1 MAASRRLT
9 PLRPS
14 IRLSPAHSRD
24 NSRSTSPERT
34 PGSLYPKIDPLLSNL
49 SPESTLHAL
58 TSTEAVPANGE
69 FSHLLSQSIS
79 QVSPAERALGI
90 RAAIAARNLNLWHKE
105 VQSWAWPKVN
115 EAAAGKGFIPPVSS
129 LEESGSPSTS
139 GGITYYG
146 SLPAEVVEEYERRI
160 EEIRDGMDNLD
171 VDELKEHVL
180 NAHIPSRS
188 RPSSSTSTVS
198 VPPPLSYVQLSDFTA
213 IVTATILRAL
223 PYLARLNH
231 LLNIWEVRLLVLR
244 HIPGLLRE
252 LRSTRSALI
261 ASSHAIQSS
270 NTSEDVQTRFSSSH
284 LRDQHVQ
291 LESAVIAVG
300 KRVDRA
306 LDALEDRNDSLP
318 EQWIDDL
325 ESIEADFAAWVVE
338 TERYKLRTEWLRA
351 KPTPVVAELCEKSDS
366 SPEEVLEKEIDLQT
380 ATTVVASQPAE
391 QPTIM
396 EANREEPRPESQ
408 VPVSTEL
415 AVQEHPNQNSESSA
429 DSPLMLMTSVP
440 EVSSSPTAPQST
452 IRDDTNEKAGRHAH
466 VAFAE
471 DLQTPTQLTF
481 SQSLSLPTAHVQS
494 PSRIPLPVTTTVE
507 NKENIPPQDFVP
519 QQSLPAREPGSK
531 PIVLGEHKED
541 DIFGQKTSPDVL
553 ESKEEKSTTG
563 SSLVFPTLEGSPAS
577 EGLLNEEA
585 SEPEKEAN
593 ENLTTSK
600 DESNTVNIATENP
613 PPVEKITEPAAEDE
627 TSTTK
632 TPATPANAQGSSDV
646 RLRESSAKSTPKQLG
661 NMKSHIPRP
670 LPAQVTSY
678 TAPNIEHVP
687 EQQAPSK
694 KKPLQSPIKL
704 SKVRQGKLNL
714 DKGSPK
720 GRPRRPSTGS
730 VGSFMTDSSLAS
742 PHATEPRTGSS
753 NGDRLHGFPKSISP
767 RGDYLLRADRLRR
780 LENSK
785 ISAHS
790 SFQPSRSVSLPLQRF
805 INEKLDLDL
814 STESVPQIPERF
826 KSKAPTV
833 AKIPDVSSTPTQV
846 QHAPKRRHALVR
858 GKSVSDLKSADSS
871 SNPSD
876 RSLPAF
882 GGNTARRAMQHQD
895 QPKSARLRQRLTA
908 HPSLE
913 SLGVKKQELSYVE
926 EDESELI
933 DSGSRSST
941 PNRLSRKPRDHLD
954 EKINSILST
963 LPGRIHLV
971 DPSNEAD
978 TSSSS
983 SSLDRK
989 MRERYLSESPH
1000 GPPSRSLT
1008 PAPSLTLMPAARRR
1022 LSHAHK
1028 TEDSYVKLYHLHHG
1042 GQTAPTKLF
1051 VRTVGEDGQRVMV
1064 RVGGGWADLGEY
1076 LREYVVH
1083 HGRRK
1088 VSETPRVEVQGLAT
1102 RSSPGYPSP
1111 ANLIPPAV
1119 PPLQLRSCHPLSTP
1133 LLRKPRRD
1141 SIASE
1146 VVSNRSV
1153 TTGTLSAF
1161 TSPPSAGPT
1170 ARRLSMSS
1178 SYSFG
1183 DVQSPAHLHVPSH
1196 DNSTPLGLAG
1206 PKPRSRQISMSPE
1219 GEAWVENVLK
1229 KTRRSTTSFIPT
1241 PFDPNHSPENEDL
1254 ENDLPDH
1261 NHHTGRSLPKVRSI
1275 GDISLV
1281 GTGRRVVLKGI
1292 GQSQIM
1298 NALWRKNLSYSESA
1312 RGEIVHQ
1319 A

>member
-1 MAASRRLT
+1 MAANQQFT

-14 IRLSPAHSRD
+14 IRLSPVQSRD
-24 NSRSTSPERT
+24 NSRSTSPERI

-58 TSTEAVPANGE
+58 TSTEAVPANGN

-105 VQSWAWPKVN
+105 VQAWAWPKVN
-115 EAAAGKGFIPPVSS
+115 EAAAGKGFIPPASS
-129 LEESGSPSTS
+129 LDEPSSPLTN
-139 GGITYYG
+139 GGVTYYG
-146 SLPAEVVEEYERRI
+146 SLPADVVVDYEKRI
-160 EEIRDGMDNLD
+160 EEIRDGMDSLD

-231 LLNIWEVRLLVLR
+231 LLTIWEVRLLVLR

-252 LRSTRSALI
+252 LRSTRLFLNT
-261 ASSHAIQSS
+261 SSSSIHSS
-270 NTSEDVQTRFSSSH
+270 NSSEDVEARFSSSY

-300 KRVDRA
+300 KRMDRA

-325 ESIEADFAAWVVE
+325 ESIESDFAAWVVE

-351 KPTPVVAELCEKSDS
+351 KDQSKAAES
-366 SPEEVLEKEIDLQT
+366 SEEPKPLPKEISEKES
-380 ATTVVASQPAE
+380 VVEPAVIPVE
-391 QPTIM
+391 SEPDQIAPM
-396 EANREEPRPESQ
+396 EPMEEETRPESQ
-408 VPVSTEL
+408 SARSTNCL
-415 AVQEHPNQNSESSA
+415 VQEQPDQDFIPCVDSGLTLLTSGPEASFSRVLESCI
-429 DSPLMLMTSVP
+429 P
-440 EVSSSPTAPQST
+440 EE
-452 IRDDTNEKAGRHAH
+452 TNEKPESRPNTL
-466 VAFAE
+466 VAE
-471 DLQTPTQLTF
+471 DLETPTQLTF
-481 SQSLSLPTAHVQS
+481 LRDLSLGTPEVQS
-494 PSRIPLPVTTTVE
+494 PSRIPLPVSPDME
-507 NKENIPPQDFVP
+507 NKENIPPQGFVP
-519 QQSLPAREPGSK
+519 QRSSSVRESGAKPA
-531 PIVLGEHKED
+531 VLGEHKDED
-541 DIFGQKTSPDVL
+541 TFAQKPAPHAP
-553 ESKEEKSTTG
+553 ESEQESTTADTAPVSSRQETPLGGKGLQNEAASHLKEET
-563 SSLVFPTLEGSPAS
+563 
-577 EGLLNEEA
+577 NED
-585 SEPEKEAN
+585 P
-593 ENLTTSK
+593 TTSGK
-600 DESNTVNIATENP
+600 GMSNDVKTVTKP
-613 PPVEKITEPAAEDE
+613 LPVEKATQSGTDE
-627 TSTTK
+627 EEMPTME
-632 TPATPANAQGSSDV
+632 TPATPAEHSRDTQGAGSFP
-646 RLRESSAKSTPKQLG
+646 LNGSSAKSTPHQPG
-661 NMKSHIPRP
+661 NSKSKIPKPQSARATSPPAPIAEHI
-670 LPAQVTSY
+670 A
-678 TAPNIEHVP
+678 

-704 SKVRQGKLNL
+704 SKARQGNPSL
-714 DKGSPK
+714 DKGSPEP
-720 GRPRRPSTGS
+720 RSRRPSTGS
-730 VGSFMTDSSLAS
+730 VGSFLSDSSLAS
-742 PHATEPRTGSS
+742 PHPTEPHTGSS
-753 NGDRLHGFPKSISP
+753 NGELHREFTKSVSP
-767 RGDYLLRADRLRR
+767 RGDYMLRADRLRR
-780 LENSK
+780 LEDMK
-785 ISAHS
+785 MSANPA
-790 SFQPSRSVSLPLQRF
+790 FQPSRSVSLPLQRF
-805 INEKLDLDL
+805 INEKLDLNL
-814 STESVPQIPERF
+814 STESVPEIPERF
-826 KSKAPTV
+826 KSKGSAV
-833 AKIPDVSSTPTQV
+833 SRIPDISSTTTQ
-846 QHAPKRRHALVR
+846 APLVPRRRPALVR
-858 GKSVSDLKSADSS
+858 GKSASDLKNSDTA
-871 SNPSD
+871 SNPPD

-926 EDESELI
+926 EDESELM
-933 DSGSRSST
+933 DSGSRSSS
-941 PNRLSRKPRDHLD
+941 PNKLSKKPRDQLD

-989 MRERYLSESPH
+989 MRERYLSESPN
-1000 GPPSRSLT
+1000 GPTSRSFT

-1028 TEDSYVKLYHLHHG
+1028 SEDSYVKLYHLHHG

-1102 RSSPGYPSP
+1102 RSSPGYSSP
-1111 ANLIPPAV
+1111 ANLLPPTALSYNSGRATPSRPASV
-1119 PPLQLRSCHPLSTP
+1119 LSARPPSSLTV
-1133 LLRKPRRD
+1133 RKSRRD
-1141 SIASE
+1141 STASE
-1146 VVSNRSV
+1146 LVAPRSV
-1153 TTGTLSAF
+1153 TAGNLSSF
-1161 TSPPSAGPT
+1161 TSPPSAGAPG
-1170 ARRLSMSS
+1170 RRRSMSS

-1183 DVQSPAHLHVPSH
+1183 DFHSPAQLPVPSH

-1219 GEAWVENVLK
+1219 GEAWVENVLQ
-1229 KTRRSTTSFIPT
+1229 KTRRSTSFNPS
-1241 PFDPNHSPENEDL
+1241 PFDSNHSPEPDEVDNY
-1254 ENDLPDH
+1254 DLPRHD
-1261 NHHTGRSLPKVRSI
+1261 HTGRSLPKVRSI
-1275 GDISLV
+1275 GDIRIS
-1281 GTGRRVVLKGI
+1281 GTGRRVVL
-1292 GQSQIM
+1292 
-1298 NALWRKNLSYSESA
+1298 
-1312 RGEIVHQ
+1312 RGLGNHR
-1319 A
+1319 

>member
-1 MAASRRLT
+1 MAANQQVT

-24 NSRSTSPERT
+24 NSRSTSPERI

-58 TSTEAVPANGE
+58 TSTEAVPANGD

-105 VQSWAWPKVN
+105 VQAWAWPKVN
-115 EAAAGKGFIPPVSS
+115 EAAAGKGFIPPASF
-129 LEESGSPSTS
+129 LDGLGSPLTDT
-139 GGITYYG
+139 GVTYYG
-146 SLPAEVVEEYERRI
+146 SLPAQVVEEYEKRI
-160 EEIRDGMDNLD
+160 EEIRDGMESLD

-231 LLNIWEVRLLVLR
+231 LLTIWEVRLLVLR

-252 LRSTRSALI
+252 LQSTRFALNT
-261 ASSHAIQSS
+261 SSSSIQSS
-270 NTSEDVQTRFSSSH
+270 NVSEDVEARFSSSY

-300 KRVDRA
+300 KRMDRA
-306 LDALEDRNDSLP
+306 LDALEGRNDSLP

-325 ESIEADFAAWVVE
+325 ESIESDFAVWVVE

-351 KPTPVVAELCEKSDS
+351 KDQSKSTESCEESKPSSHEDFEKKLDVEPVIAPVKSEPDQIAPMENLGEEARLPFQPAQSTDCHIREQPDQHSTPPVDTGLTIVTSG
-366 SPEEVLEKEIDLQT
+366 PEASLGRVLE
-380 ATTVVASQPAE
+380 SCPRAE
-391 QPTIM
+391 
-396 EANREEPRPESQ
+396 
-408 VPVSTEL
+408 
-415 AVQEHPNQNSESSA
+415 
-429 DSPLMLMTSVP
+429 
-440 EVSSSPTAPQST
+440 
-452 IRDDTNEKAGRHAH
+452 TNEKPESRSN
-466 VAFAE
+466 VLVAE
-471 DLQTPTQLTF
+471 DLETPTQSTF
-481 SQSLSLPTAHVQS
+481 LRGLSLGTPEVQS
-494 PSRIPLPVTTTVE
+494 PSRIPMPVSPDVE
-507 NKENIPPQDFVP
+507 NKENIPPQGFVP
-519 QQSLPAREPGSK
+519 QQSSSVRESGAKPA
-531 PIVLGEHKED
+531 VLGEHKDED
-541 DIFGQKTSPDVL
+541 PFAQKRVPHDVPESEQEPSTADTAPVAPRQEALLGGEGLQNEAGPDP
-553 ESKEEKSTTG
+553 KEEINEDLTKSAEHVPNDVNTVTKALPVEKPTQ
-563 SSLVFPTLEGSPAS
+563 SAIDEEEKPTLES
-577 EGLLNEEA
+577 
-585 SEPEKEAN
+585 
-593 ENLTTSK
+593 
-600 DESNTVNIATENP
+600 
-613 PPVEKITEPAAEDE
+613 
-627 TSTTK
+627 
-632 TPATPANAQGSSDV
+632 PATPAEPSRDTIKISSTKPTPQQPGIT
-646 RLRESSAKSTPKQLG
+646 KSRIPK
-661 NMKSHIPRP
+661 P
-670 LPAQVTSY
+670 LPARATSPP
-678 TAPNIEHVP
+678 APIKEHVP
-687 EQQAPSK
+687 EQQAASK

-704 SKVRQGKLNL
+704 SKARQGNPSH

-720 GRPRRPSTGS
+720 PRFRRPSTGS
-730 VGSFMTDSSLAS
+730 VGSFLSDSSLAS
-742 PHATEPRTGSS
+742 PRPTEPHTGSS
-753 NGDRLHGFPKSISP
+753 NGELRREFTKSVSP
-767 RGDYLLRADRLRR
+767 HGDYMLRADRLRR
-780 LENSK
+780 LEDIK
-785 ISAHS
+785 MSANPA
-790 SFQPSRSVSLPLQRF
+790 FQASRSVSLPLQRF

-814 STESVPQIPERF
+814 STESVPEIPERF
-826 KSKAPTV
+826 KSKNSV
-833 AKIPDVSSTPTQV
+833 IPGNPGIPVVSSTPAQTPHV
-846 QHAPKRRHALVR
+846 PRRRPALVR
-858 GKSVSDLKSADSS
+858 GKSASDLKNSDTS
-871 SNPSD
+871 SNPPD

-926 EDESELI
+926 EDESELM

-941 PNRLSRKPRDHLD
+941 PNKLSKKPKDQLD

-971 DPSNEAD
+971 DPNNEAD
-978 TSSSS
+978 SSSS
-983 SSLDRK
+983 SSSMDRK

-1000 GPPSRSLT
+1000 GPPSRSFT

-1088 VSETPRVEVQGLAT
+1088 VSETPRVEVQGLPT
-1102 RSSPGYPSP
+1102 RSSPGYSSP
-1111 ANLIPPAV
+1111 ANLLPPAAPSLNSGRATPSRPASV
-1119 PPLQLRSCHPLSTP
+1119 LSVRPPSSLTV
-1133 LLRKPRRD
+1133 RKSRRD
-1141 SIASE
+1141 STASE
-1146 VVSNRSV
+1146 AVAPRSV
-1153 TTGTLSAF
+1153 TTGNLSSF
-1161 TSPPSAGPT
+1161 TSPPSAGGPG
-1170 ARRLSMSS
+1170 RRLSMSS

-1183 DVQSPAHLHVPSH
+1183 DFHSPAQLSLQSH

-1219 GEAWVENVLK
+1219 GEAWVENVLQ
-1229 KTRRSTTSFIPT
+1229 KTRRSTSFNPS
-1241 PFDPNHSPENEDL
+1241 PFDSNHSLGIDEADHY
-1254 ENDLPDH
+1254 DLPHHD
-1261 NHHTGRSLPKVRSI
+1261 HTGRPLPKVRSI
-1275 GDISLV
+1275 GDISIG
-1281 GTGRRVVLKGI
+1281 GTGRRVVL
-1292 GQSQIM
+1292 
-1298 NALWRKNLSYSESA
+1298 
-1312 RGEIVHQ
+1312 RGLGNHR
-1319 A
+1319 

>member
-1 MAASRRLT
+1 MAASRRLA

-129 LEESGSPSTS
+129 LEDSSSPSTS

-146 SLPAEVVEEYERRI
+146 SLPAEVVEEYEKRI

-252 LRSTRSALI
+252 LRSTRSALV
-261 ASSHAIQSS
+261 ASSHVIQSS
-270 NTSEDVQTRFSSSH
+270 NTCEDVQTRFSSSH

-351 KPTPVVAELCEKSDS
+351 KPPPVVADLCQKSES
-366 SPEEVLEKEIDLQT
+366 SPEEVLEKEIDIQT
-380 ATTVVASQPAE
+380 ASTVVGSHPAE
-391 QPTIM
+391 QPTLT
-396 EANREEPRPESQ
+396 ETTREEPRPESQ
-408 VPVSTEL
+408 VPSSTEL
-415 AVQEHPNQNSESSA
+415 AVQEHPDQNSASSA
-429 DSPLMLMTSVP
+429 DNRLMLLTSVP
-440 EVSSSPTAPQST
+440 DRSSSLAAPRST

-519 QQSLPAREPGSK
+519 QQSLSVREPGSK
-531 PIVLGEHKED
+531 PIVLGEHKDD

-563 SSLVFPTLEGSPAS
+563 SSLVSPTLEGLPAS

-585 SEPEKEAN
+585 SELEKEAFDKDAN

-600 DESNTVNIATENP
+600 DESNTVIVAAENP
-613 PPVEKITEPAAEDE
+613 PPVEKIPESAVEDE
-627 TSTTK
+627 SATTK
-632 TPATPANAQGSSDV
+632 APATPANAQGSSGV
-646 RLRESSAKSTPKQLG
+646 PPRESSAKSTPKQSG

-670 LPAQVTSY
+670 LPAQVTAY
-678 TAPNIEHVP
+678 AAPNKEHVR

-714 DKGSPK
+714 DQGSPK
-720 GRPRRPSTGS
+720 GRARRPSTGS

-753 NGDRLHGFPKSISP
+753 NGDRLHGFPKSVSP

-785 ISAHS
+785 MSAHS

-814 STESVPQIPERF
+814 STESVPEIPERL
-826 KSKAPTV
+826 KSKTPAV
-833 AKIPDVSSTPTQV
+833 ANIPDVASTPTQV
-846 QHAPKRRHALVR
+846 QNAPKRRHVLVR

-871 SNPSD
+871 SNPPD

-933 DSGSRSST
+933 DSGSRSSS

-983 SSLDRK
+983 SSMDRK

-1111 ANLIPPAV
+1111 ANLIPPTV
-1119 PPLQLRSCHPLSTP
+1119 PPFNSGRVTP
-1133 LLRKPRRD
+1133 SRPPSVIGTRPPSSLAVRKPRRD

-1183 DVQSPAHLHVPSH
+1183 DVQSPAHLNVPSH

-1241 PFDPNHSPENEDL
+1241 PFDPNRSPENDDL
-1254 ENDLPDH
+1254 ENDLPDL

-1281 GTGRRVVLKGI
+1281 GTGRRVVL
-1292 GQSQIM
+1292 
-1298 NALWRKNLSYSESA
+1298 
-1312 RGEIVHQ
+1312 RGLGNHR
-1319 A
+1319 